1 MYKKTWTYTDYN
13 GVTKTE
19 DFYFNLNKVE
29 LADMQMSSE
38 GSLDEIIDR
47 ITKAQETPL
56 IWKYFK
62 KLMLAAYGEKT
73 SDGRFVKTDEI
84 LAKFQSTVAFSEI
97 AMLFATNDKE
107 ASDFVNGILPKEVAE
122 QKQNVVTLP
131 LK

>member
-13 GVTKTE
+13 GITKTE
-19 DFYFNLNKVE
+19 DFYFNLSKVE

-73 SDGRFVKTDEI
+73 SDGRFVKNDEI

-122 QKQNVVTLP
+122 QKQNVVMLP

>member
-13 GVTKTE
+13 GITKTE

-62 KLMLAAYGEKT
+62 RLMLAAYGEKT
-73 SDGRFVKTDEI
+73 SDGRFVKNDEI

-122 QKQNVVTLP
+122 QKSNIVTLP

>member
-13 GVTKTE
+13 GITKTE
-19 DFYFNLNKVE
+19 DFYFNLSKVE

-73 SDGRFVKTDEI
+73 SDGRFVKNDEI

-122 QKQNVVTLP
+122 QKSNIVTLP